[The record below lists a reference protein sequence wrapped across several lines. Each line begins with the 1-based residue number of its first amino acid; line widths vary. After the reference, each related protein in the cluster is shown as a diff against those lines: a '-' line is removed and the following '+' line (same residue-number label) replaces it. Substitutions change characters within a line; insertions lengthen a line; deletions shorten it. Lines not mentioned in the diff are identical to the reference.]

1 MPDDNRESMFDRLI
15 ASQGPAGL
23 SAAKALEQIGL
34 LIDLSGDLER
44 EEGTVRALQWADQ
57 LERASLSPSDTALL
71 AYFRGNA
78 WANRQ
83 KARHSDHA
91 PVWAWEQPEL
101 QQQLLHLRR
110 AVQHEGFRELPD
122 LRQCQ
127 IFTNLANQI
136 NTVGRFVEAQ
146 EYWNRALAMRPRF
159 GMALGNRGYGLADY
173 ARALYDPGHRR
184 VFLCGAHKSLC
195 AALSDKTE
203 YEGRGYDGAKAFFA
217 KIRDQIEA
225 QIDVDRVVRRTDL
238 DGHEVG

>member
-1 MPDDNRESMFDRLI
+1 MFDRLI

-57 LERASLSPSDTALL
+57 LEGASLSPSDLL

-91 PVWAWEQPEL
+91 SVWAWEQPEL

-184 VFLCGAHKSLC
+184 ASCAELTSRYAPPSRTKQSMKAGDMMARKPSSRKSGIRSRHKS
-195 AALSDKTE
+195 T
-203 YEGRGYDGAKAFFA
+203 
-217 KIRDQIEA
+217 
-225 QIDVDRVVRRTDL
+225 
-238 DGHEVG
+238 